1 MFRPSDVRRVQQAF
15 DTDILPPYEA
25 AVTLSEDRLTLTVAI
40 ADPDD
45 ATLPVGQA
53 SWTYDEAFR
62 YRQQPTNEELAHIV
76 TQMVLICSDYTAA
89 KAGG

>member
-15 DTDILPPYEA
+15 DTDIIPPYEA

-45 ATLPVGQA
+45 AALPVAQA

-62 YRQQPTNEELAHIV
+62 YRQQPTSDELAQIV
-76 TQMVLICSDYTAA
+76 AQFIVICSDYTAA
-89 KAGG
+89 KAGS